1 MTDLSTL
8 LSSIITA
15 SSILIAVG
23 FPFIIFIVTNHDNR
37 RDKLLVEI
45 KAYYPKLHA
54 FRQLVYL
61 IYTTGVIKNFDRKL
75 RQAKSE
81 LEKEEIRK
89 DGGYSLYKAFTYIA
103 NKYTLDVENDNDM
116 YRTISHKE
124 MMYYH
129 QYTRDIYTYIINRHD
144 TEFNLDRLNDI
155 TPHFKKQIIQAITD
169 ISTKYSTSNLTIEN
183 IGMIANDIDEKV
195 TNVLESL
202 TRNYERPLPM
212 IAKYMFFVLTASLI
226 FGVILPLLLLQFPIL
241 QICYISI
248 TLTVITV
255 SCLTLVV
262 IITGQY
268 VWKKK

>member
-1 MTDLSTL
+1 MEDFSVL

-23 FPFIIFIVTNHDNR
+23 FPFVIFIVTNHDNR
-37 RDKLLVEI
+37 REKLLVEI

-61 IYTTGVIKNFDRKL
+61 IQTTGVIKNFDRKL
-75 RQAKSE
+75 QQAKTE
-81 LEKEEIRK
+81 LEKEEIKK
-89 DGGYSLYKAFTYIA
+89 DGGYSLYKAFAYIA
-103 NKYTLDVENDNDM
+103 NRYMADVGNDNDM
-116 YRTISHKE
+116 YRTISHRE

-129 QYTRDIYTYIINRHD
+129 KYTRDIYTFIINRHD
-144 TEFNLDRLNDI
+144 TEFNLDRLNDL
-155 TPHFKKQIIQAITD
+155 TTDFKKRIIQAIAD
-169 ISTKYSTSNLTIEN
+169 ISTKYVISNLTIEN
-183 IGMIANDIDEKV
+183 IGMIANDIDEEV

-226 FGVILPLLLLQFPIL
+226 FGVISPLLLLQFPAL

-248 TLTVITV
+248 TLTAITV
-255 SCLTLVV
+255 SCLILVV